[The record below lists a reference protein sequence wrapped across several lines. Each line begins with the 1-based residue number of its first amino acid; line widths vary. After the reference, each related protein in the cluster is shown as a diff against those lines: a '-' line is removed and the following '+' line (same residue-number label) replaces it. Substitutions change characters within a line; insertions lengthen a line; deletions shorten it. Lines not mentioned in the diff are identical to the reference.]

1 MFVFL
6 FFLHRRVNL
15 VILIST
21 AVVLFVALICFYTFQ
36 QERLER
42 EMKIKQMREQLL
54 AEAKERDSLA

>member
-1 MFVFL
+1 M
-6 FFLHRRVNL
+6 